1 MRVEVSLT
9 RKAPPPEWVADA
21 LRAIEHFRHDDNHLR
36 SNGMREE
43 WIESGN
49 PAGVSPHLTGDCAE
63 QHLADMA
70 GTPAPWN
77 EPFRR
82 MIADPKLTK
91 RFNMFIGKGWYGT
104 GGGGAVSVN
113 SKGCQGQQL
122 HAPGYGYPSYYSN
135 EHFGHGQKLNYTW
148 QLRDVRNG
156 DGGL

>member
-1 MRVEVSLT
+1 
-9 RKAPPPEWVADA
+9 
-21 LRAIEHFRHDDNHLR
+21 
-36 SNGMREE
+36 MREE

-70 GTPAPWN
+70 GAPAPWN